1 MFYKDRLKKSSTCF
15 LTMSNELTKLTSV
28 YSLKPWLEQTQKRL
42 WVLKA
47 PFSGAQCNWIKENKD
62 KRLRGG
68 QKFSWN
74 TLTLQ
79 QNRGECLRVSYFCK
93 FVGVKINAAE
103 AVIA

>member
-68 QKFSWN
+68 QKFSWIS
-74 TLTLQ
+74 TRKHTDTTAKQ
-79 QNRGECLRVSYFCK
+79 RGVPSSIILL
-93 FVGVKINAAE
+93 
-103 AVIA
+103 